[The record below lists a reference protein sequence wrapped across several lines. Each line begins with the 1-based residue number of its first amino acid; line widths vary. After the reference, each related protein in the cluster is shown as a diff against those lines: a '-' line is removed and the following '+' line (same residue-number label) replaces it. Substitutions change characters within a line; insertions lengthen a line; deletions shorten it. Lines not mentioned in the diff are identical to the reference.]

1 MNSFDFLIS
10 FFPFFILL
18 MIAMSVHEFA
28 HGWVAFKLGDNTA
41 KSMGRLT
48 LNPLAHI
55 DPFGTVIL
63 PLLIFIAS
71 QGRFIFG
78 SAKPV
83 PINYLALKNPKRD
96 MIWIGLSGPL
106 ANILFAV
113 AIRIVWSLIMPLVP
127 NLGSILRTLILINV
141 ILGVFNLIPIPP
153 LDGSRILMGLLPN
166 DLALSYAKIEPFGLF
181 IIMILAVTGLL
192 GVFVWPAI
200 ILILNI
206 LGVGI

>member
-1 MNSFDFLIS
+1 MV
-10 FFPFFILL
+10 
-18 MIAMSVHEFA
+18 AMSVHEFA
-28 HGWVAFKLGDNTA
+28 HGWVAFRLGDNTA

-63 PLLIFIAS
+63 PLLIFLGS

-78 SAKPV
+78 AAKPV

-106 ANILFAV
+106 ANIAFAV
-113 AIRIVWSLIMPLVP
+113 ALRIVWPLVVP
-127 NLGSILRTLILINV
+127 SVPALAFVFNILIIINI

-153 LDGSRILMGLLPN
+153 LDGSRVLMGLLPQE
-166 DLALSYAKIEPFGLF
+166 LASSYAKIEPFGFF
-181 IIMILAVTGLL
+181 IILFLIMVGLFEA
-192 GVFVWPAI
+192 FVWPAVN
-200 ILILNI
+200 LILNI
-206 LGVGI
+206 LGMGI